1 MDSDPGTTPES
12 QAGEAMT
19 GHTGTQPWQWDEP
32 TWRGHVE
39 HVRAGRSLKPTSWP
53 GGAKVAVALS
63 FDSDHE
69 TPALRDGEVLPGK
82 LAQGEYGARV
92 GVPRILDL
100 LRRHEAPATFFMP
113 AVSALLHDGE
123 IKSYVDNGHEV
134 ALHGWIHER
143 NTMLEGADE
152 RELAFRAADVLERLA
167 GTRPVG
173 IRTPSWDFSAST
185 LAITRELGLRYDS
198 SLMAD
203 DEPYELLADG
213 EPTGI
218 VELPVEWIRDDA
230 PYFMMERFAS
240 LRPYTPPRGVLSI
253 WRDEFD
259 VARAEG
265 GVFQLTMH
273 PHIIG
278 HRSRIA
284 MLSELLDHIGSHSDV
299 WFATH
304 AEVVDH
310 VLAADQETR

>member
-1 MDSDPGTTPES
+1 
-12 QAGEAMT
+12 
-19 GHTGTQPWQWDEP
+19 
-32 TWRGHVE
+32 
-39 HVRAGRSLKPTSWP
+39 
-53 GGAKVAVALS
+53 
-63 FDSDHE
+63 
-69 TPALRDGEVLPGK
+69 
-82 LAQGEYGARV
+82 
-92 GVPRILDL
+92 VPRILDL

>member
-1 MDSDPGTTPES
+1 
-12 QAGEAMT
+12 MT
-19 GHTGTQPWQWDEP
+19 EQPWQWTEA

-39 HVRAGRSLKPTSWP
+39 RVRAGRSLRPSHWP
-53 GGAKVAVALS
+53 DGAKVAVALS

-69 TPALRDGEVLPGK
+69 TPALRDGDVLPGK

-92 GVPRILDL
+92 GVPRILAL
-100 LRRHEAPATFFMP
+100 LARYQAPATFFMP

-123 IKSYVDNGHEV
+123 AKSYVDAGHEI

-143 NTMLEGADE
+143 NTTLDGADE
-152 RELAFRAADVLERLA
+152 RELTFRAADTLEKLT
-167 GTRPVG
+167 GIRPVG
-173 IRTPSWDFSAST
+173 IRTPSWDFSANT
-185 LAITRELGLRYDS
+185 LRITRELGLRYDS

-203 DEPYELLADG
+203 DEPYELLEDG
-213 EPTGI
+213 EPTGV

-230 PYFMMERFAS
+230 PYFMMDRFTA

-259 VARAEG
+259 LARADG
-265 GVFQLTMH
+265 GLFQLTMH

-278 HRSRIA
+278 HRSRMTVLA
-284 MLSELLDHIGSHSDV
+284 ELLEHIAGHSDV

-304 AEVVDH
+304 AQVVEH
-310 VLAADQETR
+310 VLEAS

>member
-1 MDSDPGTTPES
+1 
-12 QAGEAMT
+12 MT
-19 GHTGTQPWQWDEP
+19 GHPWQWDES

-39 HVRAGRSLKPTSWP
+39 RVRAGRSLRPASWP

-92 GVPRILDL
+92 GVPRILAL
-100 LRRHEAPATFFMP
+100 LAEFQAPATFFMP
-113 AVSALLHDGE
+113 AVSALLHEGE
-123 IKSYVDNGHEV
+123 AKSYVVSGHEV

-143 NTMLEGADE
+143 NTSLDPATE
-152 RELAFRAADVLERLA
+152 RDLAFRAADTLERLT

-173 IRTPSWDFSAST
+173 IRTPSWDFSADT
-185 LAITRELGLRYDS
+185 LRITRELGLRYDS

-213 EPTGI
+213 EPTGV

-230 PYFMMERFAS
+230 PYFMMDRFSA

-253 WRDEFD
+253 WKDEFD
-259 VARAEG
+259 AAYAEG
-265 GVFQLTMH
+265 GLFQLTMH

-278 HRSRIA
+278 HRSR
-284 MLSELLDHIGSHSDV
+284 MVVLTELLAHIAAHDGV

-304 AEVVDH
+304 AQVVDH
-310 VLAADQETR
+310 VLAARP

>member
-1 MDSDPGTTPES
+1 MSE
-12 QAGEAMT
+12 Q
-19 GHTGTQPWQWDEP
+19 QPWQWDEA

-39 HVRAGRSLKPTSWP
+39 HVRAGRPLRPSSWP

-82 LAQGEYGARV
+82 LAQGEFGARV
-92 GVPRILDL
+92 GVPRILRL
-100 LRRHEAPATFFMP
+100 LDRFSAPASFYMP
-113 AVSALLHDGE
+113 AVSALLHEGE
-123 IKSYVDNGHEV
+123 AKSYVDAGHEV

-143 NTMLEGADE
+143 NTALSEQDE
-152 RELAFRAADVLERLA
+152 RELAFRAADTLESLT
-167 GTRPVG
+167 GVRPVG
-173 IRTPSWDFSAST
+173 IRTPSWDFSANT
-185 LAITRELGLRYDS
+185 LKITRELGLRYDS

-203 DEPYELLADG
+203 DDCYELLADG

-230 PYFMMERFAS
+230 PYFMMDRFAS

-259 VARAEG
+259 GAYADG
-265 GVFQLTMH
+265 GIFQLTMH

-284 MLSELLDHIGSHSDV
+284 VLTELLEYISGHEGV

-304 AEVVDH
+304 AQIVDH
-310 VLAADQETR
+310 VLAAS